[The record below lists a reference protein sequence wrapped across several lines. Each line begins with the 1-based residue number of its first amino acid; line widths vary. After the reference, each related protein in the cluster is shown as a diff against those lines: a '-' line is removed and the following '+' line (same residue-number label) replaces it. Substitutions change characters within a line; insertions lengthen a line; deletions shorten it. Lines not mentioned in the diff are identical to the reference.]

1 MQNIIDRFI
10 SYVTIDTQSNPKFKS
25 TPSTKKQWDLANK
38 LVEELKAIGMQD
50 VTIDKK
56 AYIMATLPSNVEHE
70 VPVIGFVSHF
80 DTSPDFSGTNVNP
93 QIITDYDGNDI
104 VLNEEQNIILS
115 PDYFKDLLQ
124 YKRQTLITTDG
135 TTLLG
140 ADDKAGITEI
150 VTAMEYLINNPE
162 IKHGKIQVGFT
173 PDEEIGRGAHF
184 FDVEKFGA
192 EWAYTMDG
200 SQIGELEYEN
210 FNAAGAKIT
219 FKGKSVHPGYA
230 KGKMI
235 NSMLIANDFISQLPA
250 NEVPEKTKGYEGF
263 YHVHHFNGSLEETVV
278 ELIIR
283 DHDSKLFEKR
293 KKNIQKIVDK
303 INAKFEKQFGEAI
316 AIVEIEDQ
324 YYNMKEKVLPVKH
337 IVDIAEKAMLELNIK
352 PIIKPIR
359 GGTDGSQ
366 LSYMGLPCPNIFA
379 GGHNFHGKYEYVPV
393 ESMQK
398 AVEVIVKIAELTALP
413 NFGLEEKAEIETEEK
428 IKPKKEKKSKKEK
441 EKKDKK
447 KAKARAKAKSK
458 SKDKKKKKK

>member
-1 MQNIIDRFI
+1 MQDIIDRFI
-10 SYVTIDTQSNPKFKS
+10 SYVTIDTESNPNS
-25 TPSTKKQWDLANK
+25 ETTPSTKKQWVLANK

-50 VTIDKK
+50 VTIDDK
-56 AYIMATLPSNVEHE
+56 AYIIATLPSNVEYE
-70 VPVIGFVSHF
+70 VPTIGFVSHF
-80 DTSPDFSGTNVNP
+80 DTSPDFSGANVKP
-93 QIITDYDGNDI
+93 QIIRDYDGKDI
-104 VLNEEQNIILS
+104 VLNAKQNIVLS
-115 PDYFKDLLQ
+115 SNYFKDLLQ
-124 YKRQTLITTDG
+124 YKGQTLITTDG

-150 VTAMEYLINNPE
+150 VTAMEFLIKNPE
-162 IKHGKIQVGFT
+162 IKHGKIRVGFT

-192 EWAYTMDG
+192 QWAYTMDG

-235 NSMLIANDFISQLPA
+235 NSMLIANAFISELPSD
-250 NEVPEKTKGYEGF
+250 EVPEKTRGYQGF
-263 YHVHHFNGSLEETVV
+263 YHVHHFNGSIEKTIV

-283 DHDSKLFEKR
+283 DHNSKKFEKR
-293 KKNIQKIVDK
+293 KEKIQKIASK
-303 INAKFEKQFGEAI
+303 INKKFAKQFGED
-316 AIVEIEDQ
+316 IVVTEIKDQ

-337 IVDIAEKAMLELNIK
+337 IVDIAEKAMKELGIK

-398 AVEVIVKIAELTALP
+398 AVEVIVKIVELTALP
-413 NFGLEEKAEIETEEK
+413 NFGLEP
-428 IKPKKEKKSKKEK
+428 IKKGK
-441 EKKDKK
+441 
-447 KAKARAKAKSK
+447 
-458 SKDKKKKKK
+458 